1 MRFGKVADMR
11 RFFSLLFIIGGLLLA
26 SYPWLS
32 NFVNERAVD
41 GEINVYEE
49 NVQNMDEEKLEQ
61 YFLDAQE
68 YNAALLDAK
77 IALID
82 PFDAEFNKL
91 YRDTPYNKL
100 LNYDSQGVM
109 GFLEIPAIKVKLP
122 IYHGTS
128 NSALEKGVGHLE
140 GTSLPVGGESTHSI
154 LTGHTGLNKAK
165 LFTDLTSVQKG
176 DLFFIT
182 ILNRKLAYVVD
193 DINVVLPEDTS
204 KLQIIEGKD
213 YVTLITCTPYG
224 VNDRR
229 LLVRGARTEYTEE
242 EYEGEQKK
250 DNTKDSLWV
259 SAYKKALAIGMGA
272 VLVLLIFLL
281 AVQKMRSRKEG
292 LPK

>member
-1 MRFGKVADMR
+1 MRKFI
-11 RFFSLLFIIGGLLLA
+11 SILFIIGGILLA
-26 SYPWLS
+26 SYPWIS

-49 NVQNMDEEKLEQ
+49 NVEKMDEGKLKQ
-61 YFLDAQE
+61 YVLDAQE

-82 PFDAEFNKL
+82 PFDTEFNKL

-100 LNYDSQGVM
+100 LNYDSQGIM

-128 NSALEKGVGHLE
+128 TAVLQKGVGHLE
-140 GTSLPVGGESTHSI
+140 GSSLPVGGESTHSI
-154 LTGHTGLNKAK
+154 MTGHTGLNKAK

-176 DLFFIT
+176 DMFFISV
-182 ILNRKLAYVVD
+182 LNRKLAYVVD

-204 KLQIIEGKD
+204 KLQAIEGKD
-213 YVTLITCTPYG
+213 HVTLITCTPYG
-224 VNDRR
+224 VNDHR
-229 LLVRGARTEYTEE
+229 LLVRGIRTEYTEE

-250 DNTKDSLWV
+250 TNIKDSLWI
-259 SAYKKALAIGMGA
+259 SAYKKALAIGIGA
-272 VLVLLIFLL
+272 VLVLSVLLL
-281 AVQKMRSRKEG
+281 AVQKIRIRKEG

>member
-1 MRFGKVADMR
+1 MRN
-11 RFFSLLFIIGGLLLA
+11 FFSMLFIIGGILLA

-49 NVQNMDEEKLEQ
+49 NVKNMDAEKRNQ
-61 YFLDAQE
+61 YLLDAQD
-68 YNAALLDAK
+68 YNAALPDTR

-82 PFDAEFNKL
+82 AFNTEFNEL
-91 YRDTPYNKL
+91 YQDRPYNKL
-100 LNYDSQGVM
+100 LNYNSQGVM

-128 NSALEKGVGHLE
+128 NSVLEKGAGHLE

-182 ILNRKLAYVVD
+182 ILNQKLAYVVD

-213 YVTLITCTPYG
+213 YVTLVTCTPYG
-224 VNDRR
+224 VNDHR

-250 DNTKDSLWV
+250 DNTKDSLWIT
-259 SAYKKALAIGMGA
+259 AYKKALAIGIGA
-272 VLVLLIFLL
+272 VLILSMLLL
-281 AVQKMRSRKEG
+281 AVQKIRS
-292 LPK
+292 

>member
-1 MRFGKVADMR
+1 MRK
-11 RFFSLLFIIGGLLLA
+11 FFSILIIICGILLA

-32 NFVNERAVD
+32 NYVNERAAD

-49 NVQNMDEEKLEQ
+49 NVQNMDEEKLKE
-61 YFLDAQE
+61 YLLDAQE
-68 YNAALLDAK
+68 YNAALLDTR

-91 YRDTPYNKL
+91 YKDTPYSNL
-100 LNYDSQGVM
+100 LNYDSQGIM

-128 NSALEKGVGHLE
+128 PAVLQKGVGHLE
-140 GTSLPVGGESTHSI
+140 GSSLPVGGESTHSI

-176 DLFFIT
+176 DMFFVSV
-182 ILNRKLAYVVD
+182 LGRKMAYVVD
-193 DINVVLPEDTS
+193 DINVVLPDDTS
-204 KLQIIEGKD
+204 RLQVVEGKD

-224 VNDRR
+224 VNDHR
-229 LLVRGARTEYTEE
+229 LLVRGVRTEYTAE

-250 DNTKDSLWV
+250 DSTKDSLWI
-259 SAYKKALAIGMGA
+259 SAYKKALAIGVVA
-272 VLVLLIFLL
+272 VIVLAILL
-281 AVQKMRSRKEG
+281 AASQKVRSRKEG
-292 LPK
+292 IPK